1 MSAVGSP
8 ISPRLSLTPSVEW
21 LDAYSEVTAVDGNEI
36 VTLAEDEI
44 YQIDGDLS
52 GDPGTYSHDGS
63 AARRRLSRGQQ
74 AHRSHKRIPSDLSDM
89 DFPKLDLLYGP
100 HLRFL
105 HEEVGKRYLAGGGSD
120 GWEI

>member
-1 MSAVGSP
+1 MFVSAVGSP
-8 ISPRLSLTPSVEW
+8 ISPRLSLAPSVEW
-21 LDAYSEVTAVDGNEI
+21 LDAYSEIRAVDGNEI

-44 YQIDGDLS
+44 DQLDGDIS
-52 GDPGTYSHDGS
+52 GDPRTCSHDGS
-63 AARRRLSRGQQ
+63 APRRRLSRGQQ
-74 AHRSHKRIPSDLSDM
+74 THISHKRIPSDLSDM

-105 HEEVGKRYLAGGGSD
+105 HEEVGKRYLKGE